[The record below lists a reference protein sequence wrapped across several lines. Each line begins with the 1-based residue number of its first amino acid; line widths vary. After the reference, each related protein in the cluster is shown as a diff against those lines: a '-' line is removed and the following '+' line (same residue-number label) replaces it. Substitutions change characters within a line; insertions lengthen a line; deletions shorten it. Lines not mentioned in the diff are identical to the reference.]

1 MRKLQNAMTRIHLL
15 ILYVKLL
22 VFVRHGSAFHSF
34 TLQQATQH
42 NGNCYKHLR
51 RTTAQPLIV
60 DTFDCSSDIV
70 LLPHIRTGSS
80 DVPHAFLDEF
90 KFKHQKRSHSH
101 AEIIGTAFQ
110 STKDITPKQSL
121 NQDSENSTGLI
132 QFSRRNDTTSTAYIQ
147 KKQKQ
152 QSSIEGGDLVC
163 RVIARSDKKLPSI
176 VDDGDDITL
185 KGTKPHLLKNYKYSK
200 ILHQIDDIYHVKAH
214 QQTRKLTKQY
224 YQESKSSTENSVQD
238 ADDTFTLHSNA
249 IFQSDSN
256 NYDDVQSLNK
266 KSEIASTVRQSL
278 EDAGYELLSR
288 RDLDLCEALNAGY
301 LLRLSIVPDTS
312 TLDPSIVYDMYPEKC
327 DPNTRQLLPEFQ
339 SNDEFLFDQRVLVYW
354 RGYSKEVT
362 RGRLLL
368 PKLDYLQAS
377 IVQRLFGKVRSLL
390 GRFERN
396 VFISSLSIYR
406 QATACFL
413 YYMRSATELIP
424 NERIAKRIR
433 KMIRS
438 PYFYSAYKA
447 LKGQRIPSVNKMKNE
462 TLGENS
468 VFTLSRYGGTKT
480 KFVGSPNPR
489 DALNPFII
497 CEESI
502 DSKGN
507 IVCNENFEECFTNSI
522 EDDDEINA
530 VPAYGLSRVQR
541 VNQRMYESLNQN
553 EIRCPYDK
561 NAAPA
566 SSSSHTSIAQRD
578 QPMQLL
584 ERVSISNLVD
594 VFTKEGRRNLL
605 KTVFS
610 KSELVEPTYEE
621 VVVIWRPLTI
631 EPKETKPKMPKFV
644 PPKILYEIADMFD
657 IHDVLPPLSPLPVA
671 TKETVASIK
680 APKSSTPVPPI
691 EIRTFEGVPMANLPA
706 VLPKTK
712 LVFRPAD
719 AFVFDLISVL
729 SFAAIIGSLR
739 FDNPKLDL
747 IAIVSVG
754 LWVIR
759 TVLRYSNKLAR
770 YDLLVKTFLTSKITH
785 RNVGALRYILN
796 EAGLQRAKRATLV
809 HMWLNDTYMK
819 KNSTTVRRSGL
830 FGGNLLLRSQL
841 IQNGQNDL
849 HRMMNTMKRT
859 PVDIDAA
866 IHDLEKLQLVRRL
879 DSTGQLLDV
888 VPTTPQFHSDDETFV
903 SQTLQ
908 RTWLSLFYDA
918 TSVDQRNT
926 TGFKFSNR

>member
-1 MRKLQNAMTRIHLL
+1 VHDSNLKEIIALRYAILGMHIL
-15 ILYVKLL
+15 IFYVAAL
-22 VFVRHGSAFHSF
+22 VYARNSFAFHSF
-34 TLQQATQH
+34 TLQQSTNH
-42 NGNCYKHLR
+42 NGYFFKYQR

-60 DTFDCSSDIV
+60 DTFDCSNGIAV
-70 LLPHIRTGSS
+70 LPQVRGTEVSHK
-80 DVPHAFLDEF
+80 VQNEF
-90 KFKHQKRSHSH
+90 KIMRQKRHSH
-101 AEIIGTAFQ
+101 VKIIGTFEKF
-110 STKDITPKQSL
+110 SKDTATTHTLDQVFEHGSVL
-121 NQDSENSTGLI
+121 LQNSML
-132 QFSRRNDTTSTAYIQ
+132 NDTTSARQLY
-147 KKQKQ
+147 KKQVQ

-176 VDDGDDITL
+176 VNDGDDLILNGTI
-185 KGTKPHLLKNYKYSK
+185 TKPSMLLNYKYSK
-200 ILHQIDDIYHVKAH
+200 ILHQIDDIYHAKAH
-214 QQTRKLTKQY
+214 QQTRQLTKHY
-224 YQESKSSTENSVQD
+224 LSKSSTENSLQD
-238 ADDTFTLHSNA
+238 EDDTFTLHRDKMLKGDGSNCDGD
-249 IFQSDSN
+249 FDS
-256 NYDDVQSLNK
+256 
-266 KSEIASTVRQSL
+266 KSVIASSVRRSL

-301 LLRLSIVPDTS
+301 LLRLSILPDTS
-312 TLDPSIVYDMYPEKC
+312 TLDPSILYDMYPEKC
-327 DPNTRQLLPEFQ
+327 DPNTRHLLPEFK
-339 SNDEFLFDQRVLVYW
+339 SNDDFLFDQRVLVYW

-377 IVQRLFGKVRSLL
+377 IVQRLFGNVRSLL

-396 VFISSLSIYR
+396 LFISSLTIYR

-413 YYMRSATELIP
+413 YYMRSATEQIP
-424 NERIAKRIR
+424 NERIAKRMR

-447 LKGQRIPSVNKMKNE
+447 LKGKRIPSVNEMKNA
-462 TLGENS
+462 TRGENS

-507 IVCNENFEECFTNSI
+507 IVCNENIEECLTN
-522 EDDDEINA
+522 ECDDDDINEVQA
-530 VPAYGLSRVQR
+530 NGLTRVQR
-541 VNQRMYESLNQN
+541 VNQRMYESLNKF

-561 NAAPA
+561 NIAA
-566 SSSSHTSIAQRD
+566 SSPTSTAHQE

-605 KTVFS
+605 KTMFS

-621 VVVIWRPLTI
+621 VVVIWRPLNVET
-631 EPKETKPKMPKFV
+631 EKTKPKMPKFV

-657 IHDVLPPLSPLPVA
+657 LQDVLPPPASVV
-671 TKETVASIK
+671 TKETIETAKASTSI
-680 APKSSTPVPPI
+680 PPI

-712 LVFRPAD
+712 LIFRPAD

-754 LWVIR
+754 LWLVR

-770 YDLLVKTFLTSKITH
+770 YDLLVKTFLTSKITQ

-809 HMWLNDTYMK
+809 HMWLNDIYVN
-819 KNSTTVRRSGL
+819 KNDNIIRRSGL
-830 FGGNLLLRSQL
+830 FGSNLLLRSQL
-841 IQNGQNDL
+841 IQNGQNEL

-859 PVDIDAA
+859 PVDVDAA
-866 IHDLEKLQLVRRL
+866 LNDLEELQLVRRF

-888 VPTTPQFHSDDETFV
+888 VPTTSTFRSDDETTV

-908 RTWLSLFYDA
+908 QTWLSIFNAANAD
-918 TSVDQRNT
+918 
-926 TGFKFSNR
+926 KSNRTGIKSSKR